1 MPPGDF
7 QTTWMTKEGQNQ
19 VSDLT
24 IQKDKGQ
31 ISKREYYDR
40 VSNIMNNEMDNQ
52 NN

>member
-24 IQKDKGQ
+24 IQKIKGKFQ
-31 ISKREYYDR
+31 KE
-40 VSNIMNNEMDNQ
+40 NIMIAYQ
-52 NN
+52 IL